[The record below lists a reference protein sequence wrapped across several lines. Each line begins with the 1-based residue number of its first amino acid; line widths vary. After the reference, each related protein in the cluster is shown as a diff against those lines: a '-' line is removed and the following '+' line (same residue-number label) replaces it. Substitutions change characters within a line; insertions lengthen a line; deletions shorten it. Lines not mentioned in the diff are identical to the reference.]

1 MNNYERQP
9 GFLNRAA
16 KKVIASLLKVNPLRF
31 AIYFLLLAVTVSVV
45 IAGTIDFLWD
55 GKLNQEL
62 EFASVV
68 TPLFDALILVVFV
81 TAMLNALRAEVTR
94 REEIEKAL
102 QHSNEDL
109 QLLLDSMAESVF
121 GLDRNGSCTFVN
133 KAFLDSL
140 GYQDKN
146 EVVGR
151 NMHALIHHT
160 LPNGE
165 PYAEHECRLSH
176 SYVTQQPVHVTDEV
190 YWRKDG
196 TPIPVECYSY
206 PIIKNGEAIGAIATF
221 TDITERK
228 RAEQELK
235 AAARYSRSL
244 IEASLDPL
252 VTIDDDG
259 SVMDV
264 NAATEKVTGI
274 NRDKLIGT
282 DFSLYFTEPEMA
294 QKGYQQAFANGSVT
308 DYPLAIRHISG
319 KVTDVLYNATT
330 YFDEHGAVAGIFAA
344 ARDVTDYKAAQSR
357 IRMLST
363 AIEQSPASVVIAN
376 LNAEIEYVNPRFTEV
391 TGYSQEEAVGK
402 NPRVLQSGLTDKSV
416 YPDMWARLT
425 NGQPWTGN
433 FINKRKNGEMYYE
446 EAHISPVKD
455 NDGNVSH
462 YVAVKLDITDR
473 KKMEDSLRANA
484 QYMRSLIEAS
494 IDPLAAVSVEGK
506 ITDLN
511 QAAEQMAGLS
521 RLDMIGTDFW
531 LYFTE
536 PEKARAGYQEVLTQG
551 SVKDYP
557 LTMLH
562 ASGKVTDVL
571 YNASVYRNANG
582 EIAGVFAA
590 ARDVTEHKRMEEA
603 VRQLAL
609 HDSLTKLPNRRLL
622 SDRLGQAMDAGK
634 RSHCHGA
641 LMFLD
646 LDNFKPLNDLHG
658 HLAGDALLVEV
669 ASRLKKCV
677 RETDT
682 VARIGGDEF
691 VVMLAQLDQDKAKAK
706 SEAMAV
712 AEKIRTALAEHYV
725 LQISEKPAH
734 TVEHHCTASIG
745 VVLFTDH
752 KAGQDDILKLADNAM
767 YQAKDAGRNRIRF
780 HDDHECA
787 TNTKPG

>member
-9 GFLNRAA
+9 GFLSRLAR
-16 KKVIASLLKVNPLRF
+16 KVIASLLKVNPLRF

-45 IAGTIDFLWD
+45 IAGIIDFLWD

-62 EFASVV
+62 EFAGVI

-81 TAMLNALRAEVTR
+81 TAMLNALRTEVTR
-94 REEIEKAL
+94 REAVEKVL
-102 QHSNEDL
+102 QLSNEDL
-109 QLLLDSMAESVF
+109 QLLLDSMAESAF
-121 GLDRNGSCTFVN
+121 GLDKNGNCTFVN
-133 KAFLDSL
+133 RAFLDSL
-140 GYQDKN
+140 GYHDKS
-146 EVVGR
+146 EVIGR

-160 LPNGE
+160 HPNGE
-165 PYAEHECRLSH
+165 PYPEHECRLSH
-176 SYVTQQPVHVTDEV
+176 SYGIQQPVHASDEV

-196 TPIPVECYSY
+196 TPVTVDCFAY
-206 PIIKNGEAIGAIATF
+206 PIIKNGVAIGAIATF

-259 SVMDV
+259 RIMDV

-344 ARDVTDYKAAQSR
+344 ARDVTDYKAAQSK

-376 LNAEIEYVNPRFTEV
+376 LDAEIEYVNPRFVEV
-391 TGYSQEEAVGK
+391 TGYSQEEAIGK

-416 YPDMWARLT
+416 YPDMWAKLT

-433 FINKRKNGEMYYE
+433 FVNKRKNGEMYFE

-473 KKMEDSLRANA
+473 KKMEDSIRANA

-536 PEKARAGYQEVLTQG
+536 PEKARAGYQEVLAKG
-551 SVKDYP
+551 AVKDYP
-557 LTMLH
+557 LSMLH

-622 SDRLGQAMDAGK
+622 GDRLGQAMEAGK
-634 RSHCHGA
+634 RNHCYGA

-669 ASRLKKCV
+669 ANRLKNCV
-677 RETDT
+677 REMDT

-691 VVMLAQLDQDKAKAK
+691 VVMLAQLNKDKAISK
-706 SEAMAV
+706 SEAALV
-712 AEKIRTALAEHYV
+712 AEKVRLALAERYV
-725 LQISEKPAH
+725 LKIGENSTH
-734 TVEHHCTASIG
+734 TVEHRCTASVG
-745 VVLFTDH
+745 VTLFIDH
-752 KAGQDDILKLADNAM
+752 KASQDDILKFADLAM
-767 YQAKDAGRNRIRF
+767 YQAKDAGRNQVRF
-780 HDDHECA
+780 HDDNE
-787 TNTKPG
+787 

>member
-1 MNNYERQP
+1 MNNPERRP
-9 GFLNRAA
+9 AFLSRIAR
-16 KKVIASLLKVNPLRF
+16 KVISSLLRVNPLRF
-31 AIYFLLLAVTVSVV
+31 AIYFLLLAVTVSVMIV
-45 IAGTIDFLWD
+45 GTIDFLWD

-62 EFASVV
+62 EFAGVV

-121 GLDRNGSCTFVN
+121 GLDKNGSCTFVN
-133 KAFLDSL
+133 QAFLDSL

-146 EVVGR
+146 EVIGR

-196 TPIPVECYSY
+196 TPVPVECYSY
-206 PIIKNGEAIGAIATF
+206 PVIKNGEAIGAIATF

-252 VTIDDDG
+252 VTIDDNG
-259 SVMDV
+259 RVMDV

-344 ARDVTDYKAAQSR
+344 ARDVTDYKAAQSK

-376 LNAEIEYVNPRFTEV
+376 LDAEIEYVNPRFTEV
-391 TGYSQEEAVGK
+391 TGYSREEAVGK

-433 FINKRKNGEMYYE
+433 FINKRKNGEMYFE
-446 EAHISPVKD
+446 EAYISPVKD

-473 KKMEDSLRANA
+473 KKMEDSIRANA

-511 QAAEQMAGLS
+511 QAAEQMAGLN
-521 RLDMIGTDFW
+521 RLEMIGTDFW

-536 PEKARAGYQEVLTQG
+536 PEKARAGYQAVLTQG
-551 SVKDYP
+551 SIKDYP

-571 YNASVYRNANG
+571 YNASVYRNAYG

-622 SDRLGQAMDAGK
+622 GDRLDQAMDAGK
-634 RSHCHGA
+634 RSHCYGA

-691 VVMLAQLDQDKAKAK
+691 VVMLAQLNKDKAISK
-706 SEAMAV
+706 SEAALV
-712 AEKIRTALAEHYV
+712 AEKIRIALAEPYI
-725 LQISEKPAH
+725 LKISENSIH
-734 TVEHHCTASIG
+734 VVEHHCTASIG
-745 VVLFTDH
+745 VTLFLDH
-752 KAGQDDILKLADNAM
+752 KKSQEDILKLADNAM

-780 HDDHECA
+780 HDDQ
-787 TNTKPG
+787 